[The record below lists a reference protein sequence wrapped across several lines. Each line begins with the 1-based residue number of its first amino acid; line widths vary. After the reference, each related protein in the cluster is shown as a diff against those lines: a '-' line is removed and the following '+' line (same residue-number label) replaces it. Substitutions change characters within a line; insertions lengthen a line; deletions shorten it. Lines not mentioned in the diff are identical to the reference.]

1 MARERTVTL
10 RQRLHWI
17 FRMALLLFILAS
29 VAFLSA
35 LTAMRYAVQGREVVL
50 PDLVGRGSPDAL
62 RMLQVRGVGMKV
74 EDRIYSKLPV
84 DAVVRQSPPPNM
96 SVKVGQDAYVVLSLG
111 PQKEMIPE
119 LEEKSLRA
127 ARIELL
133 RSGLQVGEISSAYL
147 PDAPLDTVIQ
157 QDPKPGTTDVT
168 SPHVD
173 FLVSL
178 GPSPA
183 TYVMPDVT
191 GLPLGQVQ
199 SKLSTAGL
207 KVFKITPAAIP
218 GTPPGT
224 VVEQSPQRG
233 QRVDAS
239 INIEL
244 QVAE

>member
-1 MARERTVTL
+1 MTL

-50 PDLVGRGSPDAL
+50 PDLVGKGSPDAL

-111 PQKEMIPE
+111 PQDRNDSGTGRKEPPCC
-119 LEEKSLRA
+119 A
-127 ARIELL
+127 GIELL